1 MREKTTAMQSK
12 SYTEFDTV
20 ILSASKAVSS
30 AWSC

>member
-1 MREKTTAMQSK
+1 VKRTSLQAK